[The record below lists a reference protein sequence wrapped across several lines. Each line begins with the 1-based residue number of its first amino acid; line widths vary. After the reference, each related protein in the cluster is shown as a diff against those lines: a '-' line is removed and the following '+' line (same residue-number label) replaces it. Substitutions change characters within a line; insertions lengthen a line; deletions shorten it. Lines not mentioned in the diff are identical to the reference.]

1 MSDKRRQTF
10 QKRERERAVLERRAR
25 KQEKKD
31 ARKLAAE
38 APQEPAAA
46 SDTPSGDDELPT
58 TTPS

>member
-38 APQEPAAA
+38 APPEHTDA
-46 SDTPSGDDELPT
+46 SDVPTGDDDLRPT
-58 TTPS
+58 AP